1 MTLPS
6 LFSEFDLH
14 AISPFSP
21 GEAAAEKPQNKQIQ
35 EEDRE
40 LRGKDTAASRSPF
53 PKNQEEPQGTPRY
66 TYTFPAGLRKD
77 SLRIRKLI
85 ALVLSILSPKL
96 SLPPSLQPGYF
107 LPLVGGPIFF
117 FLSSTLTPASPL
129 IFSFFSSFPGLNLFA
144 LRKTPE

>member
-117 FLSSTLTPASPL
+117 FFVLYSNPCFTFDLFFLFLFSRLKPVCSSKDS
-129 IFSFFSSFPGLNLFA
+129 
-144 LRKTPE
+144 